1 VRNDAKELAMIAHRR
16 TWFYRLA
23 GQRFAQTISFKIPLT
38 AQQARELLFRQFG
51 SMPVELW
58 SH

>member
-1 VRNDAKELAMIAHRR
+1 MIVHRR

-23 GQRFAQTISFKIPLT
+23 GQDFAHAISFKIPLT
-38 AQQARELLFRQFG
+38 AQKVREALQKRFG
-51 SMPVELW
+51 AGPLELW

>member
-1 VRNDAKELAMIAHRR
+1 MIAHRR

-38 AQQARELLFRQFG
+38 AQQVRETLLQQFG
-51 SMPVELW
+51 SKPVELW

>member
-1 VRNDAKELAMIAHRR
+1 MIAHRR

-23 GQRFAQTISFKIPLT
+23 GEDFAQAISFRIPLT
-38 AQQARELLFRQFG
+38 AQMVRDALRQKFG
-51 SMPVELW
+51 RRPLELW